1 MSRILF
7 NSKKLYIAN
16 VLISI
21 SFLLITILS
30 LYSLVV
36 GGSDRMEMILYVCYL
51 IIYTSASPTLL
62 LKIKKAIFSLH
73 VIYSFAIVLNLFDFG
88 AHYSKYDDLINRRLF
103 IIIITVYTVLFSS
116 LIYLNN
122 KNRFRLNVSELDEI
136 GKL

>member
-51 IIYTSASPTLL
+51 IIYTSASLTFSILVLTTQNMMISSIDVFLSLL
-62 LKIKKAIFSLH
+62 LQFILYYFLH
-73 VIYSFAIVLNLFDFG
+73 
-88 AHYSKYDDLINRRLF
+88 
-103 IIIITVYTVLFSS
+103 
-116 LIYLNN
+116 
-122 KNRFRLNVSELDEI
+122 
-136 GKL
+136 